1 MVELTE
7 HKSAKAMRI
16 LTVTRELLLKRGF
29 RGITVAQIAERAHVG
44 KGTVYLYWDTKEDLF
59 AELVTRDFLAAV
71 DDYIAVLE
79 GDPEQIRPHRLLPR
93 LIRIGLEYPFVRAIQ
108 AGDVDTLGLLAEHP
122 SSRQWLAELGPD
134 ALLTAVLPVW
144 RTHGLVRQDWDLDAQ
159 TYMVR
164 ALIDGFF
171 GLAANTKV
179 VPAVAV
185 EKPDEVLAATVRE
198 VLEVADPPT
207 AGIAAAARETL
218 RLLVNSRGIAAAS
231 LSSARDQR

>member
-1 MVELTE
+1 MVQLAE

-16 LTVTRELLLKRGF
+16 LAVTRELLLKRGF

-71 DDYIAVLE
+71 EDYIAALE
-79 GDPEQIRPHRLLPR
+79 GDPEQILPHRLLPR
-93 LIRIGLEYPFVRAIQ
+93 LIRAGLDYPFVRAIQ

-122 SSRQWLAELGPD
+122 SSRKWLAVLGPD

-159 TYMVR
+159 AYMVR
-164 ALIDGFF
+164 ALVDGFF
-171 GLAANTKV
+171 GLAANTTAA
-179 VPAVAV
+179 PAVVV
-185 EKPDEVLAATVRE
+185 EKPDEVLAATVRA
-198 VLEVADPPT
+198 VLEVADPPS
-207 AGIAAAARETL
+207 AGIAAAARATL
-218 RLLVNSRGIAAAS
+218 RLMVKSRDIAAAS
-231 LSSARDQR
+231 QSSARN

>member
-1 MVELTE
+1 MVESAEL
-7 HKSAKAMRI
+7 KSAKALRI

-59 AELVTRDFLAAV
+59 AELVTRDFLGTV
-71 DDYIAVLE
+71 DDYITALE

-93 LIRIGLEYPFVRAIQ
+93 LIHAGLEHPFVRAIQ

-122 SSRQWLAELGPD
+122 SSRQWLAVLGPD

-159 TYMVR
+159 AYMVR
-164 ALIDGFF
+164 ALVDGFF
-171 GLAANTKV
+171 GLAANTTAA
-179 VPAVAV
+179 PAVAV
-185 EKPDEVLAATVRE
+185 EKPDEVLAATVRA
-198 VLEVADPPT
+198 VLEAADPPT

-218 RLLVNSRGIAAAS
+218 RLLVNSRDIAATS
-231 LSSARDQR
+231 LSSARK

>member
-1 MVELTE
+1 MVQLTE

-16 LTVTRELLLKRGF
+16 LAVTRELLLKRGF
-29 RGITVAQIAERAHVG
+29 RGITVAQIAELAHVG

-71 DDYIAVLE
+71 EDYIAVLE
-79 GDPEQIRPHRLLPR
+79 GDPEQILPHRLLPR
-93 LIRIGLEYPFVRAIQ
+93 LIRAGLDYPFVRAIQ
-108 AGDVDTLGLLAEHP
+108 AGDVGTLGLLAEHP
-122 SSRQWLAELGPD
+122 SSRQWLAVLGPD

-159 TYMVR
+159 AYMVR

-171 GLAANTKV
+171 GLAANTTAA
-179 VPAVAV
+179 PAVAV
-185 EKPDEVLAATVRE
+185 EKADEVLAATVRA
-198 VLEVADPPT
+198 VLEVADPPS

-218 RLLVNSRGIAAAS
+218 RLAIESRDIALAS
-231 LSSARDQR
+231 LSSARN